1 MLEYICYPS
10 KKKVRISKI
19 KYIRDRDGNYTQLSS
34 LNTQFIRIWMP
45 GVLYPSTQWRLA
57 SEVRRAP
64 WRRMWK
70 ILRLNR
76 PPLQLSE
83 EMDSSNEEALWSNNW
98 ATLFACPETWILKEM
113 SAKEDFQPKMSSTG
127 RPTW

>member
-10 KKKVRISKI
+10 KKKVRISKM
-19 KYIRDRDGNYTQLSS
+19 KYIRDRDGNYTQLYS
-34 LNTQFIRIWMP
+34 LNTQFIRIWML
-45 GVLYPSTQWRLA
+45 GVLYPATQRRLA

-76 PPLQLSE
+76 TEKRSQA
-83 EMDSSNEEALWSNNW
+83 D
-98 ATLFACPETWILKEM
+98 CPAE
-113 SAKEDFQPKMSSTG
+113 PKSVSHL
-127 RPTW
+127 RPS